1 VLVQLDDQTDGV
13 VPILLLTAANGQHVV
28 EANSDIFPNR
38 SIGSML
44 LVDSPTSITF
54 FVS

>member
-1 VLVQLDDQTDGV
+1 MLGQLDDRADGV
-13 VPILLLTAANGQHVV
+13 VPTLLLTAANGQNVV
-28 EANSDIFPNR
+28 EANSDIFR
-38 SIGSML
+38 STL